1 MEGNAGKNNQ
11 LKTERRTKMKFKVVA
26 LIVMV
31 FMMSL
36 GLVLGQASAA
46 EILTKEDFIQKVVT
60 REHLIKTA
68 DNFIIMFDASNSM
81 DTPYQRGGA
90 ETKYQIARKML
101 KERNEWL
108 PDLGY
113 NAGFYLFTPW
123 TEVVPVG
130 RYDKAAYANAIDSLP
145 AKPKGPTFLPQSLR
159 QLDAV
164 LGKLTGRTVVFLF
177 SDGTYSKVEGMKVP
191 EQYTAEL
198 AKKHNVCFY
207 LISYA
212 SRGVDNKRLLDMAK
226 ANECSRVISFKQFI
240 ENPGYTTNA
249 LFVVKSTISVETIT
263 DRRAIGLKVN
273 NIEFGVD
280 QSNVQSDF
288 YSELD
293 AVGSFMT
300 KNPKAHA
307 VIDGYTDDTGDFEY
321 NMHLSRR
328 RAESVSEYL
337 VYKHNVDPDRLIVG
351 WFGAVNAIA
360 GNDTDEGRQKNRRVE
375 IAIGGLE

>member
-1 MEGNAGKNNQ
+1 MNYG
-11 LKTERRTKMKFKVVA
+11 RTMKMIIMGVLA
-26 LIVMV
+26 LAW
-31 FMMSL
+31 FTSN
-36 GLVLGQASAA
+36 ASAA
-46 EILTKEDFIQKVVT
+46 EILTKEDFTQKIVT

-81 DTPYQRGGA
+81 DTPYQRGGT
-90 ETKYQIARKML
+90 ETKYQIAQRML

-130 RYDKAAYANAIDSLP
+130 AYDKATFANAIDSLP

-164 LGKLTGRTVVFLF
+164 LGKLTGRTAVFLF
-177 SDGTYSKVEGMKVP
+177 SDGTYSKIEGMKVP

-226 ANECSRVISFKQFI
+226 ANEGISS
-240 ENPGYTTNA
+240 PCLPT
-249 LFVVKSTISVETIT
+249 
-263 DRRAIGLKVN
+263 
-273 NIEFGVD
+273 
-280 QSNVQSDF
+280 
-288 YSELD
+288 SE
-293 AVGSFMT
+293 
-300 KNPKAHA
+300 
-307 VIDGYTDDTGDFEY
+307 
-321 NMHLSRR
+321 
-328 RAESVSEYL
+328 
-337 VYKHNVDPDRLIVG
+337 
-351 WFGAVNAIA
+351 
-360 GNDTDEGRQKNRRVE
+360 
-375 IAIGGLE
+375 